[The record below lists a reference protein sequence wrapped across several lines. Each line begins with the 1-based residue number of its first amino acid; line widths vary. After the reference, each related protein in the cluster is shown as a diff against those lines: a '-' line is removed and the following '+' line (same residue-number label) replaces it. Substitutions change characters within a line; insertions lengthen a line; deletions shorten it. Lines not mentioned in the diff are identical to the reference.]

1 MSYQY
6 LINSVISKANSV
18 LLVETSQ
25 NLSHDIVLWFDGT
38 SVLLFHLTYCKGIT
52 VYVTIIAY

>member
-25 NLSHDIVLWFDGT
+25 NLPHDIVLWTDK
-38 SVLLFHLTYCKGIT
+38 LD
-52 VYVTIIAY
+52 